1 MNVAQAMQSRYAT
14 KVFDADKKIAQDD
27 VAQLLSV

>member
-14 KVFDADKKIAQDD
+14 KVFDAQKTINQDDIAQ
-27 VAQLLSV
+27 L